1 MTRKMCMIC
10 DICGELIA
18 DETKGFEMMIRRVTQ
33 DNAISTNESY
43 DVCPACKDTLE
54 SWIKGRKE
62 PVITAASDIPII
74 NKVV

>member
-18 DETKGFEMMIRRVTQ
+18 DETNGYVMNIGRAEPVLNTV
-33 DNAISTNESY
+33 ASTESY

-54 SWIKGRKE
+54 SWIKGRKGPVTNVGE
-62 PVITAASDIPII
+62 IPVINGVI
-74 NKVV
+74 

>member
-18 DETKGFEMMIRRVTQ
+18 DETKGFEMVIRRVTH
-33 DNAISTNESY
+33 DSTTLSDESY

-54 SWIKGRKE
+54 NWIKGRKE
-62 PVITAASDIPII
+62 PAPPVTGDIPII
-74 NKVV
+74 NRMV